1 MNPHNIIPFPCTKI
15 VIAAKKLTIPK
26 RVSTIMTAKEKNAMN
41 ALAWM
46 SGCLF

>member
-1 MNPHNIIPFPCTKI
+1 MDTSCFKI
-15 VIAAKKLTIPK
+15 NAYYYELTIPK
-26 RVSTIMTAKEKNAMN
+26 RVQKMMTANEKNAMN